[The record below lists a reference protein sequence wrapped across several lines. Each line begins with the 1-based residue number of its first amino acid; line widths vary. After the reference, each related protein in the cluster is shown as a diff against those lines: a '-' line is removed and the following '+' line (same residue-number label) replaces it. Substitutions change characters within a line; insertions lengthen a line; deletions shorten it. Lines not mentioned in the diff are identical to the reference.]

1 MLKKIDKFFH
11 IPTWLFVVLLFVI
24 IFRIPNFFEP
34 YSYGDET
41 IYLTL
46 GQGVRQGLT
55 LYKNL
60 HDNKPPLLYL
70 TAALAGN
77 LFWFKAILLGWS
89 LFGTILFFRFF

>member
-1 MLKKIDKFFH
+1 MIKKFYNFFH
-11 IPTWLFVVLLFVI
+11 IPNWLFFLLLLVI

-46 GQGVRQGLT
+46 GEGIKKGVT

-60 HDNKPPLLYL
+60 HDNKPPLLYI
-70 TAALAGN
+70 TAAAAGN
-77 LFWFKAILLGWS
+77 LFWFKAILLFSS
-89 LFGTILFFRFF
+89 LLGITIFFRF